1 MQNML
6 ITLQIYDDFWN
17 VIMHCDSISCVI
29 YISNKVEY
37 LEKEESQKNSTTEVI
52 LLFKQSLPW
61 KQKTVGQD
69 SMS

>member
-1 MQNML
+1 
-6 ITLQIYDDFWN
+6 
-17 VIMHCDSISCVI
+17 MHCDSISCVI